1 MPTPKFI
8 TGSTLKHVINMT
20 ASASIGL
27 IAVFIVDVLN
37 LYYISHLG
45 QSELAAA
52 IGYSGTLL
60 YFYTSIAIGLMI
72 AASALVSRALGQKN
86 HEYAKELS
94 GTSLLLMLT
103 IMIFLTLLSV
113 PFVRPMIDTLGATGK
128 TADLSVRFMY
138 FVLPSVP
145 ILGLGMC
152 LSALLRSIGDAKRS
166 MYVTLSSAASTAIL
180 DPLFIFGFN
189 MGLDGAAIATS
200 VSRLLMLIVGFY
212 GLIRVHSLCK
222 LPSFKL
228 FKTELTPFFLI
239 AIPSILTQIATPIG
253 NTFVTRQMAIYGDS
267 AVIAW
272 SIIGR
277 ITPVFFAVIF
287 ALSGAI
293 GPILGQNLGANRFD
307 RVRSTIR
314 DSLKVTIVYV
324 LIIWLLM
331 ALFRHSIAE
340 WFNIAKQAQ
349 ELIIFFCVFVSAS
362 FLFNGA
368 LFVANAAFNNL
379 GFALYSTLLN
389 WGRATIGVIP
399 FILIGAH
406 YYGAIGILAGY
417 GLGVVLFGILAVILC
432 FHVLNQLDESTK
444 SIKQHKKD

>member
-1 MPTPKFI
+1 MPTSPKFV

-27 IAVFIVDVLN
+27 IAVFIVDALN

-52 IGYSGTLL
+52 VGYSGTLL

-86 HEYAKELS
+86 LSYAKELS
-94 GTSLLLMLT
+94 GASLL
-103 IMIFLTLLSV
+103 IMFAVMTLLTLLSL
-113 PFVRPMIDTLGATGK
+113 PFIRPMIDTLGATGK
-128 TADLSVRFMY
+128 TANLSVRFMY

-166 MYVTLSSAASTAIL
+166 MYVTLGAAASTAIL

-200 VSRLLMLIVGFY
+200 ISRLLMLIIGFY
-212 GLIRVHSLCK
+212 ALIHIHGLYRF
-222 LPSFKL
+222 PSFKL
-228 FKTELTPFFLI
+228 FKTEIKPFFLI
-239 AIPSILTQIATPIG
+239 AIPAVLTQVATPIG
-253 NTFVTRQMAIYGDS
+253 NTFVTKQMANYGDS
-267 AVIAW
+267 AVVAW

-277 ITPVFFAVIF
+277 ITPVAFAVIF

-293 GPILGQNLGANRFD
+293 GPILGQNLGAKYLD
-307 RVRSTIR
+307 RVRSTIH
-314 DSLKVTIVYV
+314 DSLKVTLIYV

-331 ALFRHSIAE
+331 VLFRHPIAE
-340 WFNIAKQAQ
+340 LFNVTEQAQ
-349 ELIIFFCVFVSAS
+349 ELITFFCLFISAS

-368 LFVANAAFNNL
+368 LFVSNAAFNNL

-399 FILIGAH
+399 FILVGAH
-406 YYGAIGILAGY
+406 YYGAIGILIGY
-417 GLGVVLFGILAVILC
+417 GLGAVLFGIIGVAVC
-432 FHVLNQLDESTK
+432 FHVLNQLEAAAK
-444 SIKQHKKD
+444 NHK